1 MDRRTVTLI
10 WIGGVVLMVAVYAIG
25 PQHFI
30 AASEAFLIA
39 TGRVV
44 SGLIDTLMWRGF
56 ELMRAAAIALYVVF
70 MVLAV
75 LAMRRGLRAGG
86 MLLGVSVVFLLL
98 VRTDW
103 YDPSTKWLAAV
114 VLTAIAAASMT
125 KRLVH
130 AMPPRDPAN
139 PWGFGRR

>member
-1 MDRRTVTLI
+1 
-10 WIGGVVLMVAVYAIG
+10 
-25 PQHFI
+25 
-30 AASEAFLIA
+30 
-39 TGRVV
+39 
-44 SGLIDTLMWRGF
+44 MWRGF
-56 ELMRAAAIALYVVF
+56 EVMRAAAIALYVVF
-70 MVLAV
+70 VVLAV

-103 YDPSTKWLAAV
+103 YDPGTKWLAAV

-130 AMPPRDPAN
+130 AMPTARSGQSMGLRPTLTPTVGAGAVLPLRLPARPTHACPRWEGPDHAV
-139 PWGFGRR
+139 